1 MRDHRVM
8 PRAELAGDA
17 RCLGLGLNAR
27 ELDSLVDVDE
37 FDTVELA
44 QEIHMPPGPPEF
56 AVGDRLEADLLLLGD
71 DLADFF
77 VFDGGEA
84 IGGNG
89 AGMMLGAGFLEAGG
103 PQQGTDMIGAE
114 GRLRPRHRFLP
125 EVAEQ
130 AACDGAV
137 YEISCRGS
145 SRIAGRCVVFSSD
158 LPAALVR
165 TLPAS
170 PDDRPPAGGHRGV
183 RGVRETA
190 HEQPVELRVVH
201 GRLRCRVPRLR
212 S

>member
-8 PRAELAGDA
+8 RRAELAGDA
-17 RCLGLGLNAR
+17 RRLGLGLNAR
-27 ELDSLVDVDE
+27 ELDSLVDLDE

-89 AGMMLGAGFLEAGG
+89 ACLMLGAGFLEAGS
-103 PQQGTDMIGAE
+103 PQEGTDMIGAE

-125 EVAEQ
+125 EVANRQRATALSTRSAAVVPAELQ
-130 AACDGAV
+130 AVA
-137 YEISCRGS
+137 SS
-145 SRIAGRCVVFSSD
+145 FSRICRRRWSEPC
-158 LPAALVR
+158 
-165 TLPAS
+165 
-170 PDDRPPAGGHRGV
+170 V
-183 RGVRETA
+183 RGAAHRLVDLRAAGSAQMPRPSTSIVRSSTI
-190 HEQPVELRVVH
+190 LRMESCC
-201 GRLRCRVPRLR
+201 G
-212 S
+212 